1 MHAPYAQLKSCS
13 LFEGLETQALDDLYQ
28 SATTRRVATQ
38 AFFFHQDEPAH
49 ALYMLLEG
57 RVRLTKVADTGQQLI
72 VRMLQPAEAMGVI
85 AALPQA
91 VYPLSAQATTPCTSL
106 SWPHETLNKLLDR
119 YPLLALRALR
129 LVQQRFAEL
138 QTQCLELMTERVE
151 RRIARALL
159 RLVNQVGKRTAQGV
173 LIDMPL
179 SRQDVAELTGTTLYT
194 VSRTL
199 SRWEQ
204 AGIVALG
211 RERVTICA
219 PHQLVTIADDL
230 LPGPAPD

>member
-1 MHAPYAQLKSCS
+1 M
-13 LFEGLETQALDDLYQ
+13 FEGLETQALDDLYQ